1 MGAFLSMKMTLKT
14 FNQRIHKATVK
25 GYLSKDIRKQ
35 WLRRNEATSCFYPV
49 SFNVFSRQVTKS
61 RLRSI
66 LQKVLNSTCVEEY
79 DRDIEI

>member
-1 MGAFLSMKMTLKT
+1 MKMTLKT

-35 WLRRNEATSCFYPV
+35 WLRRNEATSCFYP
-49 SFNVFSRQVTKS
+49 SEFSRQVTKS